1 MSLPLTQ
8 PSPARPSASGS
19 GFRGHPRGLATLF
32 MTEMWERFS
41 YYGMR
46 ALLVFYL
53 ISGGHAGLT
62 AHLPGGGLGMTLA
75 AATAVYSV
83 YLAVVYLMTMPG
95 GWFADRVW
103 GARRTV
109 AVGGVI
115 IVIGHFVLAVPG
127 TAAFLIG
134 LALVAIGSGLLK
146 ANVSAMVGH
155 LYPRL
160 DDPRRDGGFT
170 LFYVGIN
177 IGSLL
182 APLVIGTVGE
192 TVSWALAFILSGVG
206 MALGL
211 AQYLSGTKHLAEASS
226 RVPHPLSTAERRS
239 LARRTLAVLAVV
251 AAFYTAVSATGHY
264 TLTWALLPLTVI
276 GLAVPVAVLVRM
288 KRDRNLTADEQA
300 KLRGYIWLF
309 VAAAVFW
316 MIYDQAGSTLLAFA
330 KTSASATIGGF
341 AVPGSWYQ
349 ALNPVFI
356 IVLAPVFVWLWLH
369 LARRRRQASNAG
381 KFGMGLLLIGVSF
394 LVFLVPMHLASGGAR
409 VSPWWLVIIFLVQTL
424 GELSLS
430 PVGLSATTQLA
441 PRKYCS
447 QMMGV
452 WFLAVTAGDSVTGL
466 LSIAHVNLADTPAV
480 AVEGAVAALAGLA
493 VYLSRRGISRLMGSA
508 A

>member
-1 MSLPLTQ
+1 MSSTSTL
-8 PSPARPSASGS
+8 PSPSAPPAGK

-41 YYGMR
+41 FYGMR

-53 ISGGHAGLT
+53 ISGGHAGLE

-75 AATAVYSV
+75 TATAVYSV

-109 AVGGVI
+109 AVGGVVI
-115 IVIGHFVLAVPG
+115 MIGHFVLAVPG
-127 TAAFLIG
+127 ATAFLIG
-134 LALVAIGSGLLK
+134 LALVAVGSGLLK

-155 LYPRL
+155 LYPQPG
-160 DDPRRDGGFT
+160 DPRRDGGFT

-177 IGSLL
+177 VGGLL

-192 TVSWALAFILSGVG
+192 TVSWALAFVLSGVG

-211 AQYLSGTKHLAEASS
+211 LQYLLGTRHLAQASS
-226 RVPHPLSTAERRS
+226 RVPHPLATDERRS
-239 LARRTLAVLAVV
+239 LVYRTLAVLAVAV
-251 AAFYTAVSATGHY
+251 AFYATVAATGHY

-276 GLAVPVAVLVRM
+276 GLAVPVTVLARM
-288 KRDRNLTADEQA
+288 KRDRSLSRDEQA
-300 KLRGYIWLF
+300 KLSGYIRLF
-309 VAAAVFW
+309 LAAAVFW

-330 KTSASATIGGF
+330 KTSAAATIGGF
-341 AVPGSWYQ
+341 TVPGSWYQ
-349 ALNPVFI
+349 SLNPVFI
-356 IVLAPVFVWLWLH
+356 IVLAPVFVWLWLR
-369 LARRRRQASNAG
+369 LARRRNQPTNAG
-381 KFGMGLLLIGVSF
+381 KFSAGLLLIGVSF
-394 LVFLVPMHLASGGAR
+394 LVFLIPMALASGGAR
-409 VSPWWLVIIFLVQTL
+409 VSPWWLVLIFLVQTL

-430 PVGLSATTQLA
+430 PVGLSATTRLA

-466 LSIAHVNLADTPAV
+466 LSMAHVNLADAGAVTVEGLV
-480 AVEGAVAALAGLA
+480 AVMAGLA
-493 VYLSRRGISRLMGSA
+493 IYLSRRSISRLMGSA